1 MEGDCQK
8 YEMTLCNGNIL
19 RSCKEETLI
28 LVENLDMQ
36 KGKKKKRTYVDISK

>member
-1 MEGDCQK
+1 MS
-8 YEMTLCNGNIL
+8 LCKGNIL

-36 KGKKKKRTYVDISK
+36 NGKRIEEKNSCGYIQIDIDR

>member
-1 MEGDCQK
+1 
-8 YEMTLCNGNIL
+8 MTLCKGNIL

-36 KGKKKKRTYVDISK
+36 KGKKNRRKELMWIYPNRY

>member
-1 MEGDCQK
+1 
-8 YEMTLCNGNIL
+8 MTLCKGNIL

-36 KGKKKKRTYVDISK
+36 KGKKNGRKELMWIYPNRY